1 MMNGLVSGIR
11 ANVID
16 CVCVCVCVHYIS
28 ITSSPISLT
37 CGRSVNNVFPELMT
51 LRIESILV
59 P

>member
-1 MMNGLVSGIR
+1 MMNGLISGIR

-16 CVCVCVCVHYIS
+16 CVHYIS

>member
-1 MMNGLVSGIR
+1 MMNGLVSGIQ

-16 CVCVCVCVHYIS
+16 SVCVCVHYIS

-51 LRIESILV
+51 LHIESILV